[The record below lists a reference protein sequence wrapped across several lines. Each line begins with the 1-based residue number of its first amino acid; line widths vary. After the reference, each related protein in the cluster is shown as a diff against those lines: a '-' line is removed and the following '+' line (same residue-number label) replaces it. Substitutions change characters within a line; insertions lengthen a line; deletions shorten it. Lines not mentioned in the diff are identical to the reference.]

1 MKQKSYKREFA
12 VVMWLHLVWLTIYG
26 NPEMVNALVWP
37 YTGFILGAFGLQSIA
52 TQTELFKKGT
62 TSDPS
67 PLS

>member
-26 NPEMVNALVWP
+26 NPEMVNVLVWP

-52 TQTELFKKGT
+52 TQTELFKKVQPN
-62 TSDPS
+62 DPTANQ
-67 PLS
+67 